1 MNLRCFIAIGV
12 PEPIKTDI
20 GEVIDILK
28 KHDADIKWVRP
39 ENMHLTL
46 KFLGGTDEAL
56 LPKIK
61 ESLSDIVSSYAPFYI
76 RIYGTGVFPNKR
88 YPRVIWIGIED
99 PDILKKLKEDIEDSM
114 SIFGYQREDKE
125 FNPHLTL
132 GRVRSQKG
140 VVQAVTELDNF
151 KGKEFGSFS
160 VERIELMKSEL
171 KPGGPEYGCLYEIPF
186 MQR

>member
-39 ENMHLTL
+39 EKMHLTL

-61 ESLSDIVSSYAPFYI
+61 ELLSDIVSSYVPFYI
-76 RIYGTGVFPNKR
+76 RIYGTGF
-88 YPRVIWIGIED
+88 
-99 PDILKKLKEDIEDSM
+99 
-114 SIFGYQREDKE
+114 
-125 FNPHLTL
+125 
-132 GRVRSQKG
+132 SQTKDTRG
-140 VVQAVTELDNF
+140 
-151 KGKEFGSFS
+151 
-160 VERIELMKSEL
+160 
-171 KPGGPEYGCLYEIPF
+171 
-186 MQR
+186 